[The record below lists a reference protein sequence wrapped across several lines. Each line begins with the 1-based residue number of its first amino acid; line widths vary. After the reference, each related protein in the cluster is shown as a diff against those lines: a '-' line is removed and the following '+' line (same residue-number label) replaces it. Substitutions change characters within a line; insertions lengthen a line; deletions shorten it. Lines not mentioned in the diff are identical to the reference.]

1 VWKRQSVFQWRETL
15 EATAGNSQNRKFSSW
30 RSDFGGGD
38 YDSISALVEW
48 MRVPRFMR
56 HGHYRDKTREERDE
70 LMEYRFVPLVHLSV
84 AVGCNFQP
92 LHPFTVS
99 QIDQRVA
106 PRFDEKGRSAPLLQ
120 IHGTYPFGAALV
132 ALVEDL
138 RLERC

>member
-1 VWKRQSVFQWRETL
+1 
-15 EATAGNSQNRKFSSW
+15 
-30 RSDFGGGD
+30 
-38 YDSISALVEW
+38 
-48 MRVPRFMR
+48 
-56 HGHYRDKTREERDE
+56 
-70 LMEYRFVPLVHLSV
+70 MEYRFVPLVHLSV

-92 LHPFTVS
+92 LRPFTVS